1 MRYSSQNLSS
11 PAQGGTRAPTLQARS
26 PNHWATREIP
36 VEDFLDVVSATVSG
50 EHPGKA
56 SNVLFSPSLL
66 LLPLTR

>member
-1 MRYSSQNLSS
+1 MACEILVPQSRIELG
-11 PAQGGTRAPTLQARS
+11 PLAVRAWS
-26 PNHWATREIP
+26 PNHWTTREIP
-36 VEDFLDVVSATVSG
+36 VEEFLVVVNAAIS